1 VHEAFGLSAIESYTK
16 GMRDRDNPA
25 STLTP
30 RYSVV
35 VPLHDEQNS
44 VRELHQKLSD
54 VMTGRYEPVEF
65 IYVDDRSG
73 DATPSLLA
81 EIAAQDPRVTVVRL
95 RRNYGQTTALA
106 AGFDYA
112 SGDVIISMDGDLQHD
127 PADIPAML
135 EKFDTGN
142 YDIVNGWR
150 QKRVDN
156 FLMRRLPSRV
166 ANWMMAKL
174 SGVDIH
180 DFGSTFKVYRRE
192 TIKDVR
198 LYGEMHRFIPALAAW
213 NGARIVEVPIR
224 NVARPGG
231 KSHYGIS
238 RTVRV
243 LFDIITIRFLM
254 RYMTRPLHFFGPPGL
269 MGIFVGAAI
278 LLGLFV
284 DKIFFRAPI
293 FVQHGPLLV
302 LGMMLCLFG
311 VQLLAVGLV
320 GELLMRTHFESG
332 ADPVYRIERVISARA
347 SGSLPAE
354 PGPVTANRVR

>member
-1 VHEAFGLSAIESYTK
+1 MQGSLAPK
-16 GMRDRDNPA
+16 
-25 STLTP
+25 
-30 RYSVV
+30 YSVV
-35 VPLHDEQNS
+35 VPFHNEQES
-44 VRELHQKLSD
+44 VRELHERLSE

-65 IYVDDRSG
+65 IYVDDQST
-73 DATPSLLA
+73 DATPGLLG
-81 EIAAQDPRVTVVRL
+81 EIAAQDSRVTVLRL
-95 RRNYGQTTALA
+95 RRNYGQTMALA

-112 SGDVIISMDGDLQHD
+112 SGEIVISMDGDMQHD
-127 PADIPAML
+127 PADIPVML
-135 EKFDTGN
+135 ETFATGD
-142 YDIVNGWR
+142 YDIVSGWR

-156 FLMRRLPSRV
+156 FLLRRLPSRT
-166 ANWMMAKL
+166 ANWMMAKI

-180 DFGSTFKVYRRE
+180 DFGTTFKVYRRE

-224 NVARPGG
+224 NIVRPGG
-231 KSHYGIS
+231 KSHYGVS
-238 RTVRV
+238 RTLRV

-269 MGIFVGAAI
+269 IGIFFGAAI

-284 DKIFFRAPI
+284 EKIFFRAPI

-332 ADPVYRIERVISARA
+332 ADPVYRIEQVI
-347 SGSLPAE
+347 GSSR
-354 PGPVTANRVR
+354 PVESSTRSDDSPIAAKKAVR

>member
-1 VHEAFGLSAIESYTK
+1 MWDSPEASVDYTPERPPK
-16 GMRDRDNPA
+16 
-25 STLTP
+25 
-30 RYSVV
+30 YSVV
-35 VPLHDEQNS
+35 VPFHNEQES
-44 VRELHQKLSD
+44 VRELHQRISD
-54 VMTGRYEPVEF
+54 VMAERDGAVEF
-65 IYVDDRSG
+65 IYVDDQSR
-73 DATPSLLA
+73 DATPQLLA
-81 EIAAQDPRVTVVRL
+81 EIAAEDPRVTVLRL

-106 AGFDYA
+106 AGFDCA
-112 SGDVIISMDGDLQHD
+112 AGDIIIAMDGDLQHD
-127 PADIPAML
+127 PADMPVML
-135 EKFDTGN
+135 DTFATGN
-142 YDIVNGWR
+142 YDIVSGWR

-156 FLMRRLPSRV
+156 FFTRRLPSRV

-224 NVARPGG
+224 NVERPGG

-269 MGIFVGAAI
+269 IGIFSGSAI
-278 LLGLFV
+278 LLSLFV
-284 DKIFFRAPI
+284 EKIFSRGPI
-293 FVQHGPLLV
+293 FVEHGPLLI

-320 GELLMRTHFESG
+320 GELLMRTHFDSG
-332 ADPVYRIERVISARA
+332 ADPVYRIERMIRSSAAGARTA
-347 SGSLPAE
+347 SVSPS
-354 PGPVTANRVR
+354 PVAAKKTAH

>member
-1 VHEAFGLSAIESYTK
+1 MWDSSEAPVDYSQERPPK
-16 GMRDRDNPA
+16 
-25 STLTP
+25 
-30 RYSVV
+30 YSVV
-35 VPLHDEQNS
+35 VPFHNEQGS
-44 VRELHQKLSD
+44 VRELHRRISA
-54 VMTGRYEPVEF
+54 VMAERPGPVEF
-65 IYVDDRSG
+65 IYVDDQSR
-73 DATPSLLA
+73 DATPQLLA
-81 EIAAQDPRVTVVRL
+81 EIAAEDPRVTVLRL

-106 AGFDYA
+106 AGFDCA
-112 SGDVIISMDGDLQHD
+112 AGDIVVAMDGDLQHD

-135 EKFDTGN
+135 DTFATGD
-142 YDIVNGWR
+142 YDIVSGWR
-150 QKRVDN
+150 QKRVDS

-224 NVARPGG
+224 NVERPGG
-231 KSHYGIS
+231 KSHYGLS
-238 RTVRV
+238 RTLRV
-243 LFDIITIRFLM
+243 LFDIITVRFLM

-269 MGIFVGAAI
+269 IGIFSGSAI
-278 LLGLFV
+278 LLSLFV
-284 DKIFFRAPI
+284 EKIFSRGPI
-293 FVQHGPLLV
+293 FVEHGPLLI

-320 GELLMRTHFESG
+320 GELLMRTHFDSG
-332 ADPVYRIERVISARA
+332 ADPVYRIERVIRSSAAGA
-347 SGSLPAE
+347 SPA
-354 PGPVTANRVR
+354 PVASPVAAKNAAH

>member
-1 VHEAFGLSAIESYTK
+1 MRESHSAPIALAPK
-16 GMRDRDNPA
+16 
-25 STLTP
+25 
-30 RYSVV
+30 YSIV
-35 VPLHDEQNS
+35 VPFHDEQGS
-44 VRELHQKLSD
+44 VGELHQKLSD

-65 IYVDDRSG
+65 VYVDDRST
-73 DATPSLLA
+73 DATPDLLA

-112 SGDVIISMDGDLQHD
+112 SGDIIISMDGDLQHD
-127 PADIPAML
+127 PADIPLML
-135 EKFDTGN
+135 ETFATGD
-142 YDIVNGWR
+142 YDIVSGWR
-150 QKRVDN
+150 QKRVNN
-156 FLMRRLPSRV
+156 FFMRRLPSRV

-180 DFGSTFKVYRRE
+180 DFGTTFKVYRRE

-224 NVARPGG
+224 NIVRPGG

-269 MGIFVGAAI
+269 LGIFIGAAI
-278 LLGLFV
+278 LLGLFA
-284 DKIFFRAPI
+284 DKILFRAPI

-332 ADPVYRIERVISARA
+332 ADPVYRVESVVCSSRA
-347 SGSLPAE
+347 EA
-354 PGPVTANRVR
+354 GPVSSKSGPITPKRVAR

>member
-1 VHEAFGLSAIESYTK
+1 
-16 GMRDRDNPA
+16 MRDDLPIA
-25 STLTP
+25 P

-35 VPLHDEQNS
+35 VPFHDEQDN
-44 VRELHQKLSD
+44 VRELHQRLSD
-54 VMTGRYEPVEF
+54 VMTGHYEPVEF
-65 IYVDDRSG
+65 IYVDDQSS
-73 DATPSLLA
+73 DATPKLLA
-81 EIAAQDPRVTVVRL
+81 EIAAVDARVKVLRL

-127 PADIPAML
+127 PADIPVML
-135 EKFDTGN
+135 ETFATGN
-142 YDIVNGWR
+142 YDIVSGWR
-150 QKRVDN
+150 QRRVDN
-156 FLMRRLPSRV
+156 FIMRRVPSRV

-180 DFGSTFKVYRRE
+180 DFGTTFKVYRRE

-213 NGARIVEVPIR
+213 NGARVVEVPIR
-224 NVARPGG
+224 NIVRPGG

-238 RTVRV
+238 RTLRV

-269 MGIFVGAAI
+269 IGIFLGAAI
-278 LLGLFV
+278 LLGLAIQKLFWG
-284 DKIFFRAPI
+284 ASI

-320 GELLMRTHFESG
+320 GELLTRTHFESG
-332 ADPVYRIERVISARA
+332 ADPVYRIERII
-347 SGSLPAE
+347 GSLPTVENPSSVDAS
-354 PGPVTANRVR
+354 AAAKRMIR